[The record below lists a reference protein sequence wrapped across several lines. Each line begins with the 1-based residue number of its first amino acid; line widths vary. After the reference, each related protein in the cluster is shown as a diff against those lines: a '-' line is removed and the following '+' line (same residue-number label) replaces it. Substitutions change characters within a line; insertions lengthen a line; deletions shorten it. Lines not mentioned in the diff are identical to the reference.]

1 MHVISLIPMPA
12 ETGTEDRTTKSF
24 HYQST
29 SESFTGTAPVPPSSY
44 NKLSLVIIY

>member
-1 MHVISLIPMPA
+1 MYVISLIPMPA

-29 SESFTGTAPVPPSSY
+29 SSESFTGTAAPPPSS
-44 NKLSLVIIY
+44 